1 MTLEE
6 IRLRCLELAMEQA
19 KREGVHADRNAIA
32 NIATEFY
39 NRIVI
44 DPATQPEPEKAKG
57 KRGRAAADKS
67 PEIFE

>member
-44 DPATQPEPEKAKG
+44 DPATQPEP
-57 KRGRAAADKS
+57 
-67 PEIFE
+67 

>member
-19 KREGVHADRNAIA
+19 KREGVHYDRNAIA
-32 NIATEFY
+32 DIATEFY

-44 DPATQPEPEKAKG
+44 DPAAPATPEKAPA

-67 PEIFE
+67 APIFE